1 MTLTNEEKAFLVKIG
16 QIEAE
21 PTTDTKPKPPTTEKA
36 EE

>member
-1 MTLTNEEKAFLVKIG
+1 MSLTDEEKAFLVKIG

-21 PTTDTKPKPPTTEKA
+21 PIKETKPKATDKV

>member
-1 MTLTNEEKAFLVKIG
+1 MSYTDEEKAFLVKIG

-21 PTTDTKPKPPTTEKA
+21 PVKETKPKPTEKI

>member
-1 MTLTNEEKAFLVKIG
+1 MSLTDEEKAFLVKIG

-21 PTTDTKPKPPTTEKA
+21 PTKETKPKSTEKI

>member
-1 MTLTNEEKAFLVKIG
+1 MSLTDEEKAFLVKIG

-21 PTTDTKPKPPTTEKA
+21 PTKDTKPKPTDKV

>member
-1 MTLTNEEKAFLVKIG
+1 MSLTDEEKAFLVKIG

-21 PTTDTKPKPPTTEKA
+21 PNKEIKPQPTKTV

>member
-1 MTLTNEEKAFLVKIG
+1 MSFTDEEKAFLVKIG

-21 PTTDTKPKPPTTEKA
+21 PVKETKPKSTEKI

>member
-1 MTLTNEEKAFLVKIG
+1 MSLTDEEKAFLVKIG

-21 PTTDTKPKPPTTEKA
+21 PIKETKPKTTDKV

>member
-1 MTLTNEEKAFLVKIG
+1 MSLTDEEKAFLVKIG

-21 PTTDTKPKPPTTEKA
+21 PAKETKPKASTTEKT

>member
-1 MTLTNEEKAFLVKIG
+1 MSLTDEDRAFLVKIG

-21 PTTDTKPKPPTTEKA
+21 PVPVVKPQPTKIV